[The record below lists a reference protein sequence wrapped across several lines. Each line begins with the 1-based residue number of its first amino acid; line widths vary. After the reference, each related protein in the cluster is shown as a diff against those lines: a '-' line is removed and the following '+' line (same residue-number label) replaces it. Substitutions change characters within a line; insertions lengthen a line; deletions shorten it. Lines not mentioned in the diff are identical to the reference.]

1 MNEHK
6 NSKQVFYAK
15 YNVNGVSYK
24 NIRALKD
31 ILPNIKVYCQRKET
45 CFPFGSYL
53 NVKPVG
59 QFRVLAKSET
69 SYSFIYARFSHKNLP
84 FRSFNK
90 RMPNI
95 GLFSLGLIK

>member
-6 NSKQVFYAK
+6 NSEQVSYAK

-59 QFRVLAKSET
+59 RLLAPAKSET
-69 SYSFIYARFSHKNLP
+69 SYSFIHGRFSNKKAP
-84 FRSFNK
+84 FTF
-90 RMPNI
+90 
-95 GLFSLGLIK
+95 F